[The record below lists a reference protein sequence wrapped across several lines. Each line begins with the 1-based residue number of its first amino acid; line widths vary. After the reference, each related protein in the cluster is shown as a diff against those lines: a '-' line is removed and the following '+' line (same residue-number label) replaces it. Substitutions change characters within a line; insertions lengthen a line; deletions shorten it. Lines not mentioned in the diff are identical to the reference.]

1 MVETIREV
9 KEKKRNDYNVNTGKS
24 YVTVKHQ
31 YKDKIIEIFKKS
43 YIKITTDGHWN
54 FGSVIGS
61 KQFSEN
67 NISSLVASQWLQKHI
82 HKQHTPL

>member
-24 YVTVKHQ
+24 YVTAKHQ

-43 YIKITTDGHWN
+43 YIKITTDGH
-54 FGSVIGS
+54 
-61 KQFSEN
+61 
-67 NISSLVASQWLQKHI
+67 
-82 HKQHTPL
+82 